1 MSASMVGWVQ
11 LAFYDGKQHHQPTL
25 MGIEST
31 KGGIEIFTSSSSRF
45 VSVDEAQCDCVGVN
59 GLADG
64 AGECVSMDA
73 EEFTDID

>member
-1 MSASMVGWVQ
+1 
-11 LAFYDGKQHHQPTL
+11 

-31 KGGIEIFTSSSSRF
+31 KGGIEIFTSSSCLA
-45 VSVDEAQCDCVGVN
+45 SVDEAHCDCVGVD

-64 AGECVSMDA
+64 AGECVVSMDA